1 MDRGAQKGNQN
12 ALKGRR
18 LSSVLKQRLIERA
31 QEDELMNVLLDKAL
45 EGDLQSIKEVFDR
58 VDGKANQSIDI
69 QADIVAVEK
78 KLTKREIEA
87 IAKGLEKGC

>member
-1 MDRGAQKGNQN
+1 MAGAPKGNSN
-12 ALKGRR
+12 AVKGKR

-69 QADIVAVEK
+69 QADIVATEK
-78 KLTKREIEA
+78 KLTKREIELL
-87 IAKGLEKGC
+87 AKELENNC